1 MNDSPS
7 PHRLVFTDF
16 DPADEKR
23 REALCTLGNGY
34 FATRGSVPEARADGV
49 HCPGTYVAGCY
60 NRLTSVVSGRELEHE
75 SLVNLPN
82 WLPVTFRVDDGP
94 WFELAGVELLAHEQE
109 LDLERGVLVRRARL
123 RDSAGRIT
131 RMVQR
136 RFVHMSRPHLAGLET
151 TLVPESWS
159 GTITFRCGLDGR
171 VGNHGVARYEGLNGR
186 HLVDIRGDEAG
197 ENLVVLHTRTSG
209 SDIRV
214 AEAASCRT
222 FRNEV
227 PLAGGGRT
235 VHDEQAVFQ
244 EFTVD
249 SNRLDEIRIEKL
261 VALFTSRDSAI
272 VEPVSEAVE
281 AAREAEGFDEL
292 LSSHVAAWARLG
304 HAFRCGLSTSAAT
317 RQAVRLHVFHLL
329 QTVSP
334 NTADLDVGVPARG
347 LHGEAYRGH
356 VFWDELFVLPT
367 LTLRMPWVA
376 RALLRYRS
384 RRLPQAR
391 LAARRAG
398 LSGAMFPW
406 QSGSNGREES
416 QSWHL
421 NPRSGRWPADHT
433 HLQRHIGIAIAHNVW
448 HYYQATDD
456 EEFLAEQGA
465 ETILETTRFLASLAN
480 YERGSDRYTISGIV
494 GPDEYH
500 TGYPDRDSP
509 GIDNNAY
516 TNIMTAWLCR
526 TALRTLGELDNA
538 RRAELTDQ
546 LDLDHSETDRWRH
559 ISRRMYVPFH
569 DDGIIS
575 QFEGY
580 DRLAELDWDDYRG
593 RYGDI
598 SRLDRILEAEGD
610 SPNRYRAS
618 KQADVLML
626 FYLLSAEELEQLLTT
641 LGYTMPRDTI
651 PRNIDYYLR
660 RTSHGSTL
668 SAVVH
673 AWVLARANRAKALEF
688 FDNVLAG
695 DLHDVQR
702 GTTAEGI
709 HLAAMA
715 GSIDLLQR
723 CFAGIEIR
731 DHTLVL
737 NPLWPAELGALELAI
752 RFRGHPI
759 DITVTG
765 RTATVRTAPGS
776 RKSPIRCACG
786 SRAVTLGPGETTVFS
801 LEHAER

>member
-1 MNDSPS
+1 MNDPLS

-34 FATRGSVPEARADGV
+34 FATRGSAPEADDDGV
-49 HCPGTYVAGCY
+49 HYPGTYVAGCY
-60 NRLTSVVSGRELEHE
+60 NRITSTVSGRELEHE
-75 SLVNLPN
+75 SLVNMPN
-82 WLPVTFRVDDGP
+82 WLALTFRIDGGP
-94 WFELAGVELLAHEQE
+94 WLGPTVVEPLEHEQE
-109 LDLERGVLVRRARL
+109 IDLERGILVRRARL
-123 RDSAGRIT
+123 RDGSGRTT

-151 TLVPESWS
+151 TLVPEDWS

-171 VGNHGVARYEGLNGR
+171 VGNHGVERYGELNGR
-186 HLVDIRGDEAG
+186 HLVDTHGSEVG
-197 ENLVVLHTRTSG
+197 ENLVVLHARTSG

-214 AEAASCRT
+214 AEAARSRL
-222 FRNEV
+222 FRDEV

-249 SNRLDEIRIEKL
+249 SNRLDEVRLEKI
-261 VALFTSRDSAI
+261 VALHTSRDSAI

-304 HAFRCGLSTSAAT
+304 DTFHCGLSTSAAT

-367 LTLRMPWVA
+367 LTLRMPRVA
-376 RALLRYRS
+376 RALLRYRC
-384 RRLPQAR
+384 RRLPRAR
-391 LAARRAG
+391 RAARRAG

-421 NPRSGRWPADHT
+421 NPRSGRWLADHT

-448 HYYQATDD
+448 HYYQSTAD

-465 ETILETTRFLASLAN
+465 ETILETTRFLASLAT
-480 YERGSDRYTISGIV
+480 YEHGRDRYTINGIV

-516 TNIMTAWLCR
+516 TNVMAAWLCR
-526 TALRTLGELDNA
+526 TALRTLDELDDR

-546 LDLDHSETDRWRH
+546 LDLDHSETDRWKH
-559 ISRRMYVPFH
+559 LSRRMYVPFH

-580 DRLAELDWDDYRG
+580 ERLAELDWEDYRH

-598 SRLDRILEAEGD
+598 SRLDRILEAEND
-610 SPNRYRAS
+610 SPNHYRAS

-626 FYLLSAEELEQLLTT
+626 FYLLSAEELERLLTT
-641 LGYTMPRDTI
+641 LGYAMPRDTI

-673 AWVLARANRAKALEF
+673 AWVLARANRRQALEF

-723 CFAGIEIR
+723 CFAGIEVQ

-737 NPLWPAELGALELAI
+737 NPLWPEELGALELAI
-752 RFRGHPI
+752 RFRGHPV
-759 DITVTG
+759 DITITG
-765 RTATVRTAPGS
+765 RTAAVRTAPGS
-776 RKSPIRCACG
+776 GKSPIRCACG
-786 SRAVTLGPGETTVFS
+786 SRTVMLDPGETTVFS
-801 LEHAER
+801 LEHAEK